1 MKLTKEQLQELIRA
15 GLTGAQIAEKLHVSR
30 RTIHRYCKR
39 YDLHVSSVGFATGAV
54 CHFLFTAGN
63 RLAVILAER
72 GISTYTLGDRCGI
85 SYQRVRRF
93 LYGGQALDVWELKRV
108 CDYLRISLS
117 EFFSGL

>member
-39 YDLHVSSVGFATGAV
+39 YDLHVSTVGFATGAV
-54 CHFLFTAGN
+54 CPFLFKCGN

-72 GISTYTLGDRCGI
+72 GISTYEVWERCGV
-85 SYQRVRRF
+85 SYQRLRRF
-93 LYGGQALDVWELKRV
+93 LYGGQALDVLELKRV

-117 EFFSGL
+117 EFLTGL